1 MKQDNQNTQTNHLAD
16 EAAEDIQA
24 RQIAG
29 LLNTHANILNMR
41 TLKQLENGREKAVKA
56 HMRQTRA
63 INGDGTISNMV
74 YWAEHNRIATTGMLL
89 GAILVGFVLMQSFSH
104 NIEHGD
110 AFLLAA
116 ELPPEAFVDT
126 AFEPSLNVA
135 QANFKSIIK
144 D

>member
-1 MKQDNQNTQTNHLAD
+1 MTENNMNQDNQTHTQINHLAD

-29 LLNTHANILNMR
+29 LLNAHTNLLSMR
-41 TLKQLENGREKAVKA
+41 TLKQLEKGREQAVKA
-56 HMRQTRA
+56 HMRQAGA
-63 INGDGTISNMV
+63 INGDGTIGNMV
-74 YWAEHNRIATTGMLL
+74 YWAEHHRIAATGMLL
-89 GAILVGFVLMQSFSH
+89 GAIIVGFVLMQSFGQ

-135 QANFKSIIK
+135 QVKL
-144 D
+144 